1 MKYQDLLQQ
10 IAKNKIAPVYFFQGE
25 EEFLKREALQ
35 VLYDKLVAEDQKDF
49 NYALLYGKEVS
60 AGVLIDQCQALPF
73 LADCRLVVVQEIEK
87 FQDKAKLLNYIQ
99 QPNPST
105 CLVLVAGKLDNRSR
119 KTEFYSEL
127 KEYEV
132 VFWPLFK
139 NELKKWVEQKFRGYQ
154 KNIDPAAVDFLIEA
168 AGPNLANL
176 DSEISKLVVSLPSDK
191 RITLAE
197 AQKNIFRSSAEHAVR
212 LEKAVSAREL
222 DRALLALQDL
232 FAEGGVSTQALW
244 IISHAWRRLLIA
256 KEMQSQ
262 QASPGDILKKFNIK
276 KFDEQRELAGNLPK
290 FNLAELISKHKK
302 IADTDRAI
310 KSGLQNP
317 LWALEHLLIDLCG

>member
-10 IAKNKIAPVYFFQGE
+10 IAKNKIAPVYFFYGE

-35 VLYDKLVAEDQKDF
+35 VLYKKLVTEDQKDF

-60 AGVLIDQCQALPF
+60 AGALIDQCQALPF
-73 LADCRLVVVQEIEK
+73 RSDRRLVVVQEIEK
-87 FQDKAKLLNYIQ
+87 FQDKAKLLSYIE

-119 KTEFYSEL
+119 KTEFYAAL

-154 KNIDPAAVDFLIEA
+154 KAVNPETIDFLLEA
-168 AGPNLANL
+168 VGPNLANL
-176 DSEISKLVVSLPSDK
+176 DSEISKLVVSLPADK
-191 RITLAE
+191 RVTLAA
-197 AQKNIFRSSAEHAVR
+197 AQKNIFRSYAAPVVR
-212 LEKAVSAREL
+212 LEKAVAARDL

-232 FAEGGVSTQALW
+232 FAEGGASTQALW
-244 IISHAWRRLLIA
+244 IISQSWRRLLIA

-262 QASPGDILKKFNIK
+262 QASPGDIMKKFNIK
-276 KFDEQRELAGNLPK
+276 KFDEQREFVENLPK
-290 FNLAELISKHKK
+290 FNLAELLSKHKK
-302 IADTDRAI
+302 IADTDLAI
-310 KSGLQNP
+310 KSGRQDP
-317 LWALEHLLIDLCG
+317 LWALEHLIIDLCR

>member
-35 VLYDKLVAEDQKDF
+35 VLYGKLVAEGQKDF

-60 AGVLIDQCQALPF
+60 AGFLIDQCQALPF
-73 LADCRLVVVQEIEK
+73 LSDRRLVVVQEIEK
-87 FQDKAKLLNYIQ
+87 FQDKAKLLSYLE

-119 KTEFYSEL
+119 KTEFYSAL
-127 KEYEV
+127 KDCEV

-139 NELKKWVEQKFRGYQ
+139 NELKKWVEQKFHGYQ
-154 KNIDPAAVDFLIEA
+154 KTIDPAAVDFIIEA
-168 AGPNLANL
+168 VGPSLANL
-176 DSEISKLVVSLPSDK
+176 DSEISKLAVSLPAEK
-191 RITLAE
+191 RVTLA
-197 AQKNIFRSSAEHAVR
+197 AVQKNVFRSYSEHAVR
-212 LEKAVSAREL
+212 LEKAVAGREL

-232 FAEGGVSTQALW
+232 FAEGGASTQALW
-244 IISHAWRRLLIA
+244 IISQSWRRLLIA

-262 QASPGDILKKFNIK
+262 QVSPGDILKKFNIR
-276 KFDEQRELAGNLPK
+276 KFDEQREFTENLPK
-290 FNLAELISKHKK
+290 FNLAEVLSKHGK
-302 IADTDRAI
+302 IADTDIAI
-310 KSGLQNP
+310 KSGLQDP
-317 LWALEHLLIDLCG
+317 LWALEHLIIDLCS

>member
-10 IAKNKIAPVYFFQGE
+10 IANNKIGPVYFFQGE

-35 VLYDKLVAEDQKDF
+35 VLYGKLVAEDQKDF

-60 AGVLIDQCQALPF
+60 TGALIDQCQALPF
-73 LADCRLVVVQEIEK
+73 LADRRLVVVQEIEK
-87 FQDKAKLLNYIQ
+87 FQDKAKLLSYLE

-119 KTEFYSEL
+119 KTEFYTAL

-154 KNIDPAAVDFLIEA
+154 KTIDPAAVDFLIEA
-168 AGPNLANL
+168 VGTSLTNL
-176 DSEISKLVVSLPSDK
+176 DSEISKLAVSLPADK
-191 RITLAE
+191 RITLAA
-197 AQKNIFRSSAEHAVR
+197 AQKNVFRSYSEHAVR
-212 LEKAVSAREL
+212 LEKSVAGREL

-244 IISHAWRRLLIA
+244 IISQAWRRLLIA

-262 QASPGDILKKFNIK
+262 QASPGDIMKKFNIK
-276 KFDEQRELAGNLPK
+276 KFDEQREFAENLPK
-290 FNLAELISKHKK
+290 FNLAELLIKHKK
-302 IADTDRAI
+302 IADTDIAI
-310 KSGLQNP
+310 KNGLQNP
-317 LWALEHLLIDLCG
+317 LWALEHLIIDLCS